1 MPGLV
6 DQVRH
11 VHLAV
16 LEFLDGQKGMQAQFL
31 GVWDGPQ
38 GPQIGLVETDDE
50 YVAGAWAHGRL
61 PE

>member
-1 MPGLV
+1 
-6 DQVRH
+6 
-11 VHLAV
+11 V